1 MRFLLFFVTFCVFSL
16 YFLPP
21 KALALDKEI
30 SESLPKDTE
39 TPSAQ
44 DETALA
50 SSTLFDLNAI
60 AAVVEDQI
68 ITHNEI
74 YQEMLPL
81 LKQVQYES
89 LSAEDYEQRLKA
101 VEADVRQSLI
111 DRVLIVKEF
120 EKQGFQIPDPIFEA
134 EFNHHIEKAFGNDRT
149 LFLQY
154 LKAQGKDLKQFR
166 KEFKD
171 KLIVSAM
178 RGKKQSSQSEISPDK
193 IEAYYQQ
200 HAQDFYQ
207 DEQLYL
213 LQILFSPEASESQKD
228 LLARAK
234 AVLDRSKTEDFSS
247 FYKTYSSS
255 SDLGWVSKGDLI
267 SDLSEKVFT
276 LAKGSCSEPIV
287 LNDTVFL
294 FYVKDQKAA
303 GIQPLDAVREE
314 IELILNTQ
322 LMRKN
327 IEQWLKGLRKRAYI
341 KLYP

>member
-1 MRFLLFFVTFCVFSL
+1 MRFLLLFS
-16 YFLPP
+16 FLSAIIFQSNLFD
-21 KALALDKEI
+21 ALALDKETPKSL
-30 SESLPKDTE
+30 SEE
-39 TPSAQ
+39 HA
-44 DETALA
+44 A
-50 SSTLFDLNAI
+50 SSSQEGTPPENGIIFDLNAI
-60 AAVVEDQI
+60 AAVVEDHI

-89 LSAEDYEQRLKA
+89 LSAEDYESRLKA
-101 VEADVRQSLI
+101 IEADVLQSLI

-120 EKQGFQIPDPIFEA
+120 EKQGFQIPEPIFEA
-134 EFNHHIEKAFGNDRT
+134 EFNHHIESAFGSDRT
-149 LFLQY
+149 LFLHY

-178 RGKKQSSQSEISPDK
+178 RAKKQSSQAEISPDK

-200 HAQDFYQ
+200 HAQDFHQ

-213 LQILFSPEASESQKD
+213 LQILFTPEGKENLNAVI
-228 LLARAK
+228 AK
-234 AVLDRSKTEDFSS
+234 AKAALERTKTEDFKS
-247 FYKTYSSS
+247 FYKTYGQS
-255 SDLGWVSKGDLI
+255 SDLGWVSKNDLL
-267 SDLSEKVFT
+267 SDLSEKVFS

-294 FYVKDQKAA
+294 FYVQDQKPA

-314 IELILNTQ
+314 IEIILNTQ